1 MTLCAPKDIDLKR
14 EYSGNQKELA
24 MQSRK
29 EVTKSKDAARFSVAH
44 LHSNNTRDLSSEEFA
59 NLGDGEVAYV
69 TTMRSEDVSRIFP
82 NAPHIQAGIKI
93 YALLAADGSPILL
106 TDSKDAATAGAWE
119 NDLATVSVH

>member
-1 MTLCAPKDIDLKR
+1 MMKLKR
-14 EYSGNQKELA
+14 SRA
-24 MQSRK
+24 MHTRK
-29 EVTKSKDAARFSVAH
+29 EVIKSKEAARFSKAR
-44 LHSNNTRDLSSEEFA
+44 LNASHSVDLSAEEFA

-69 TTMRSEDVSRIFP
+69 RTMRSEDVSRIFP